1 MKLGVNLAG
10 ADFGGGHLPGTLGT
24 DYTYPTSLEIDYYA
38 GKGMSIVRL
47 PFLWERVQ
55 LTANGPLSTSEL
67 AQMDGVVA
75 YAASRGLQVIL
86 EPHNFGSGYGHP
98 VGSAETPDS
107 AFADLWS
114 RLAGH
119 FAGSSNVIF
128 GLMNEPHQ
136 QTAQQ
141 WLGSANAA
149 IAAIRAG
156 GAGQQILVPGSYWTG
171 AHSWVSTDNDTV
183 IGPGIRDPLG
193 NFAFEVHQYLD
204 SDSSGTHANVVSANI
219 GVERLTAVTQW
230 AEATGSRLFLGEFGV
245 AQDPVS
251 LAALANMVAYMKA
264 HPVWEGA
271 TYWAAGPW
279 WGDYMFSIEPTG
291 LGTGSVVD
299 RPQMDVLEAFLGAVF
314 GEIRTGGTG
323 GDLLYGG
330 AGNDSLKGGDGTD
343 ILYGEAGDDLVEG
356 GAGDDTQ
363 YGGDGND
370 ILGGQGGN
378 DLLQGG
384 AGNDRLYG
392 DEGDDVLGGQSG
404 DDYLDGQTG
413 NDRLWGDEG
422 DDTLLGGD
430 GDDVL
435 EGGLDNDLL
444 RGEAGADTLLGDA
457 GNDVLE
463 GGLGNDLLYGGAG
476 NDSLKGGDGTDI
488 LYGEAGDDLVEGGA
502 GDDTQYG
509 GDGNDILGGQ
519 GGNDLL
525 QGGAGNDRLWG
536 DEGDDIVFGGDG
548 NDALEGGTGND
559 LLRGE
564 AGADTFVFGLGQG
577 QDTVSD
583 FSFASGDRL
592 WLQGQGYTV
601 SQVAGGTLVTLS
613 DGSVLL
619 QGISASSFQASWVV

>member
-1 MKLGVNLAG
+1 
-10 ADFGGGHLPGTLGT
+10 
-24 DYTYPTSLEIDYYA
+24 
-38 GKGMSIVRL
+38 
-47 PFLWERVQ
+47 
-55 LTANGPLSTSEL
+55 
-67 AQMDGVVA
+67 MDGVVA

-114 RLAGH
+114 RLARH
-119 FAGSSNVIF
+119 YAGSPNVIF

-149 IAAIRAG
+149 IAAIRAT

-299 RPQMDVLEAFLGAVF
+299 RPQMDVLEAFLGAV
-314 GEIRTGGTG
+314 TGGTAGPG
-323 GDLLYGG
+323 GVADV
-330 AGNDSLKGGDGTD
+330 ADAIPVGTPGPD
-343 ILYGEAGDDLVEG
+343 RAVLPMGRITYRG
-356 GAGDDTQ
+356 GAGDDTVTGSADDDLI
-363 YGGDGND
+363 YGNQGDDRVAAGTGAGAWGRD
-370 ILGGQGGN
+370 TVFGGQGQDALDWSSSSVGAFIYGN
-378 DLLQGG
+378 MG
-384 AGNDRLYG
+384 
-392 DEGDDVLGGQSG
+392 E
-404 DDYLDGQTG
+404 
-413 NDRLWGDEG
+413 
-422 DDTLLGGD
+422 DTL
-430 GDDVL
+430 
-435 EGGLDNDLL
+435 
-444 RGEAGADTLLGDA
+444 T
-457 GNDVLE
+457 
-463 GGLGNDLLYGGAG
+463 
-476 NDSLKGGDGTDI
+476 
-488 LYGEAGDDLVEGGA
+488 GGA
-502 GDDTQYG
+502 GDDVLYG
-509 GDGNDILGGQ
+509 
-519 GGNDLL
+519 
-525 QGGAGNDRLWG
+525 
-536 DEGDDIVFGGDG
+536 
-548 NDALEGGTGND
+548 
-559 LLRGE
+559 
-564 AGADTFVFGLGQG
+564 GQG
-577 QDTVSD
+577 QDRIAVGAGDNLAYGNLGDDTILGGPGRDTLFGGQGQDVITAAGTAAAIYGNLGDDLLRAGAGAGHALRRPGRGHAGGGGRHRPAGGRARGRPLPRGPRHRPRADPRLRARGRGPDRPRRTGLRAGPDPGRGRPARAGGGRNGGSRRD
-583 FSFASGDRL
+583 PARAGRRGPLRLRRLSPRGPARGPASRRPRARASGARRARRPRGLAPAEAPPEAPAQHVQDEAVDEEGDRQRDERQL
-592 WLQGQGYTV
+592 HQEQQGHPAEPRPAL
-601 SQVAGGTLVTLS
+601 AG
-613 DGSVLL
+613 
-619 QGISASSFQASWVV
+619 SANRKAARTRA

>member
-24 DYTYPTSLEIDYYA
+24 DYTYPTRQEIDYYA
-38 GKGMSIVRL
+38 GKGMSVVRL

-55 LTANGPLSTSEL
+55 LAANGPLSTSEL

-114 RLAGH
+114 RLARH
-119 FAGSSNVIF
+119 YAGSPNVIF

-149 IAAIRAG
+149 IAAIRAT

-183 IGPGIRDPLG
+183 IGPGIRDPLR

-299 RPQMDVLEAFLGAVF
+299 RPQMDVLEAFLGAV
-314 GEIRTGGTG
+314 TGGTTAPGAVPG
-323 GDLLYGG
+323 GTAGPGG
-330 AGNDSLKGGDGTD
+330 VADAIPVGTPGPD
-343 ILYGEAGDDLVEG
+343 RAVLPMGRITYRG
-356 GAGDDTQ
+356 GAGDDTVTGSADDDLI
-363 YGGDGND
+363 YGNQGDDRVAAGTGAGAWGRD
-370 ILGGQGGN
+370 TVFGGQGQDALDWSSSSVGAFIYGN
-378 DLLQGG
+378 MGKDTLTGG
-384 AGNDRLYG
+384 A
-392 DEGDDVLGGQSG
+392 GDDVLYGGQGQDRIAVGAG
-404 DDYLDGQTG
+404 DNLAYG
-413 NDRLWGDEG
+413 NLG
-422 DDTLLGGD
+422 DDTILGGPGRD
-430 GDDVL
+430 TLFGGQGQDVITAAGTAAAIYGNLGD
-435 EGGLDNDLL
+435 DLL
-444 RGEAGADTLLGDA
+444 RAGAGADTLYGGQGADTLVA
-457 GNDVLE
+457 GAGTALLV
-463 GGLGNDLLYGGAG
+463 GGLGADLYLVGPGTGRVRILGFAPE
-476 NDSLKGGDGTDI
+476 GGDRIG
-488 LYGEAGDDLVEGGA
+488 
-502 GDDTQYG
+502 
-509 GDGNDILGGQ
+509 LGGQ
-519 GGNDLL
+519 GYALDRTPDGDARLVLAGGGTVDLAGIRPE
-525 QGGAGNDRLWG
+525 QVGAGL
-536 DEGDDIVFGGDG
+536 
-548 NDALEGGTGND
+548 
-559 LLRGE
+559 
-564 AGADTFVFGLGQG
+564 
-577 QDTVSD
+577 
-583 FSFASGDRL
+583 FA
-592 WLQGQGYTV
+592 
-601 SQVAGGTLVTLS
+601 
-613 DGSVLL
+613 
-619 QGISASSFQASWVV
+619 

>member
-10 ADFGGGHLPGTLGT
+10 ADFGSGKLPGTLGT

-38 GKGMSIVRL
+38 GKGISVVRL

-55 LTANGPLSTSEL
+55 PTENDPLSTNEL
-67 AQMDGVVA
+67 AQMDSVVG

-299 RPQMDVLEAFLGAVF
+299 RPQMDVLEAFLGAV
-314 GEIRTGGTG
+314 TGQTGTG
-323 GDLLYGG
+323 
-330 AGNDSLKGGDGTD
+330 SR
-343 ILYGEAGDDLVEG
+343 
-356 GAGDDTQ
+356 
-363 YGGDGND
+363 
-370 ILGGQGGN
+370 GN
-378 DLLQGG
+378 DLL
-384 AGNDRLYG
+384 N
-392 DEGDDVLGGQSG
+392 S
-404 DDYLDGQTG
+404 
-413 NDRLWGDEG
+413 
-422 DDTLLGGD
+422 
-430 GDDVL
+430 
-435 EGGLDNDLL
+435 
-444 RGEAGADTLLGDA
+444 
-457 GNDVLE
+457 
-463 GGLGNDLLYGGAG
+463 
-476 NDSLKGGDGTDI
+476 
-488 LYGEAGDDLVEGGA
+488 
-502 GDDTQYG
+502 
-509 GDGNDILGGQ
+509 
-519 GGNDLL
+519 
-525 QGGAGNDRLWG
+525 
-536 DEGDDIVFGGDG
+536 
-548 NDALEGGTGND
+548 GTGNAAVFGQVETRAASTTGAVYGLYEA
-559 LLRGE
+559 LLDRAPDPLGLQSFTTAIQSGASLTDVANAILGSPE
-564 AGADTFVFGLGQG
+564 HAGRPLAGAAYVESLYTGVLNRSADAGGLAAFTGALVSGTSAAAVAVQIATSAEAQGVLQPAFDDGVYVPDAITAGVARLYHGVLGRAPDTTGLQAFSGVVRQGATGAGLDGALKALAGVAGSFLSSTEYAGMRGGLPDAAFVDSLYVGALGRHAEAAGSAYWTGQLAQGVSRAVVATQIVESAEAQVHLVGQIELGQYLI
-577 QDTVSD
+577 
-583 FSFASGDRL
+583 A
-592 WLQGQGYTV
+592 
-601 SQVAGGTLVTLS
+601 
-613 DGSVLL
+613 
-619 QGISASSFQASWVV
+619 

>member
-24 DYTYPTSLEIDYYA
+24 DYTYPTRQEIDYYA
-38 GKGMSIVRL
+38 GKGMSVVRL

-55 LTANGPLSTSEL
+55 LTASGPLSTSEL

-107 AFADLWS
+107 AFADLWR

-149 IAAIRAG
+149 IAAIRAT

-183 IGPGIRDPLG
+183 IGPGIRDPLR

-299 RPQMDVLEAFLGAVF
+299 RPQMDVLEAFLGAV
-314 GEIRTGGTG
+314 TGGTAGPG
-323 GDLLYGG
+323 GVAD
-330 AGNDSLKGGDGTD
+330 AIPVGTPGPD
-343 ILYGEAGDDLVEG
+343 RAVLPMGRITYRG
-356 GAGDDTQ
+356 GAGDDTVTGSADDDLI
-363 YGGDGND
+363 YGNQGDDRVAAGTGAGAWGRD
-370 ILGGQGGN
+370 TVFGGQGQDALDWSSSSVGAFIYGN
-378 DLLQGG
+378 MGEDTLTGG
-384 AGNDRLYG
+384 A
-392 DEGDDVLGGQSG
+392 GDDVLYGGQGQDRIAVGAG
-404 DDYLDGQTG
+404 DNLAYG
-413 NDRLWGDEG
+413 NLG
-422 DDTLLGGD
+422 DDTILGGPGRD
-430 GDDVL
+430 TLFGGQGQDVITAAGTAAAIYGNLGD
-435 EGGLDNDLL
+435 DLL
-444 RGEAGADTLLGDA
+444 RAGAGADTLYGGQGADTLVA
-457 GNDVLE
+457 GAGTALLV
-463 GGLGNDLLYGGAG
+463 GGLGADLYLVGPGTGRVRILGFAPE
-476 NDSLKGGDGTDI
+476 GGDRIG
-488 LYGEAGDDLVEGGA
+488 
-502 GDDTQYG
+502 
-509 GDGNDILGGQ
+509 LGGQ
-519 GGNDLL
+519 GYALDRTPDGDARLVLAGGGTVDLAGIRPE
-525 QGGAGNDRLWG
+525 QVGAGL
-536 DEGDDIVFGGDG
+536 
-548 NDALEGGTGND
+548 
-559 LLRGE
+559 
-564 AGADTFVFGLGQG
+564 
-577 QDTVSD
+577 
-583 FSFASGDRL
+583 FA
-592 WLQGQGYTV
+592 
-601 SQVAGGTLVTLS
+601 
-613 DGSVLL
+613 
-619 QGISASSFQASWVV
+619 

>member
-10 ADFGGGHLPGTLGT
+10 ADFGGGRLPGTLGT
-24 DYTYPTSLEIDYYA
+24 DYTYPTRQEIDYYA
-38 GKGMSIVRL
+38 DKGMSVVRL

-67 AQMDGVVA
+67 AQIDGVVA

-107 AFADLWS
+107 AFADLWR

-119 FAGSSNVIF
+119 FAGSGNVIF
-128 GLMNEPHQ
+128 GLMNEPHH

-149 IAAIRAG
+149 IAAIRAA

-183 IGPGIRDPLG
+183 IGPGVVDPLR

-204 SDSSGTHANVVSANI
+204 IDSSGTHANVVSASI
-219 GVERLTAVTQW
+219 GVERLSAITQW
-230 AEATGSRLFLGEFGV
+230 AEATQNRLFLGEFGV
-245 AQDPVS
+245 AQDPMS

-279 WGDYMFSIEPTG
+279 WGDYMFSIEPSGLDTG
-291 LGTGSVVD
+291 TVVD
-299 RPQMDVLEAFLGAVF
+299 RPQMDVLEGFLGAVF
-314 GEIRTGGTG
+314 GQIRTGGTG
-323 GDLLYGG
+323 NDLLYGG
-330 AGNDSLKGGDGTD
+330 TGNDSLKGGDDAD
-343 ILYGEAGDDLVEG
+343 ILYGGAGNDLVEG
-356 GAGDDTQ
+356 GAGDDIQ
-363 YGGDGND
+363 YGDDGDD

-378 DLLQGG
+378 D
-384 AGNDRLYG
+384 
-392 DEGDDVLGGQSG
+392 V
-404 DDYLDGQTG
+404 
-413 NDRLWGDEG
+413 
-422 DDTLLGGD
+422 
-430 GDDVL
+430 
-435 EGGLDNDLL
+435 
-444 RGEAGADTLLGDA
+444 
-457 GNDVLE
+457 
-463 GGLGNDLLYGGAG
+463 
-476 NDSLKGGDGTDI
+476 
-488 LYGEAGDDLVEGGA
+488 
-502 GDDTQYG
+502 
-509 GDGNDILGGQ
+509 
-519 GGNDLL
+519 L

-536 DEGDDIVFGGDG
+536 DEGNDTLLGGDG
-548 NDALEGGTGND
+548 NDALEGGLDND
-559 LLRGE
+559 LLKGE
-564 AGADTFVFGLGQG
+564 AGADTFVFGRGQG

-583 FSFASGDRL
+583 FSFVSGDRL

-619 QGISASSFQASWVV
+619 QGISASSFQADWVV